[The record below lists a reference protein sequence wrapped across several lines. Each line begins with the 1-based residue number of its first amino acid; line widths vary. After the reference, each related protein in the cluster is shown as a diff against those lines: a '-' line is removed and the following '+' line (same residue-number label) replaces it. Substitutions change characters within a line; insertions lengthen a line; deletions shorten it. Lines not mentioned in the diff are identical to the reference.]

1 VTPLRILIVEDEFI
15 VATMIADVLREMG
28 HEVCDIEATEA
39 GAVASAIRCNPD
51 MLIVDAQLRTGS
63 GVSAVKEILRSG
75 FVPHIFMSGS
85 QLRDVPLDRRAVVL
99 QKPFRDSEFAHAIDK
114 ARKFGQGTG
123 HA

>member
-1 VTPLRILIVEDEFI
+1 VAILRILIVEDEFI
-15 VATMIADVLREMG
+15 VATMIADVLRDMG

-39 GAVASAIRCNPD
+39 GAVAAAIRCNPD

-75 FVPHIFMSGS
+75 FVPHILMSGG

-99 QKPFRDSEFAHAIDK
+99 QKPFRDSEFAQAIDK
-114 ARKFGQGTG
+114 ARKFGQG